1 MNTFTIITADG
12 FIWNYSELLKFLVDN
27 QGQDITIDTNGEG
40 CCSASNGTYKILE
53 PFKFKSVTIKTNN
66 VVEYHPSYNIDI
78 GQSSFRFFEL
88 ATGDYSAYHQWN
100 QRKIFGSLYNRAIWH
115 RTGLASHMAKYHRD
129 ITALNFRSNPHT
141 EEGRELFEL
150 QGLFERVP
158 ATARDF
164 LEVAD
169 QFPVQLEAV
178 DGYTVGETTTVHTD
192 QLCEFYKD
200 FLVDIVAE
208 TFTSGRTFFAT
219 EKTVRPMLLKKPFIH
234 MGPKCFL
241 IHLRQMG
248 FKTFH
253 DFWDEEYDGYD
264 GALRFTHIL
273 KLVDNISQKSKEEL
287 QDMYNCM
294 KPILDHNHNLLMSQQ
309 YNRAINY
316 VE

>member
-12 FIWNYSELLKFLVDN
+12 FIWNYNDLLKFLVDN
-27 QGQDITIDTNGEG
+27 QGKDITIDTNGEG
-40 CCSASNGTYKILE
+40 CCSTSNGTYQLLA
-53 PFKFKSVTIKTNN
+53 PFKFNSVTIKTNN
-66 VVEYHPSYNIDI
+66 VVEYHPVYNISV
-78 GQSSFRFFEL
+78 GVSSFRFFEL
-88 ATGDYSAYHQWN
+88 ANGDYSEYHTWN
-100 QRKIFGSLYNRAIWH
+100 QSKIFGALYNRAIWH
-115 RTGLASHMAKYHRD
+115 RTGLASHMAKYHAST
-129 ITALNFRSNPHT
+129 TALNFRSNPHT
-141 EEGRELFEL
+141 DEGRKLFEL
-150 QGLFERVP
+150 QQLFERVP

-164 LEVAD
+164 FEVAD
-169 QFPVQLEAV
+169 QFPVQLEAQ
-178 DGYTVGETTTVHTD
+178 DGYTVGATTTEHTD
-192 QLCEFYKD
+192 QLCEFYRD
-200 FLVDIVAE
+200 FLIDIVAE

-264 GALRFTHIL
+264 GELRFAHIL
-273 KLVDNISQKSKEEL
+273 KLIDSLATKTSAEL
-287 QDMYNCM
+287 ADMYDRM

-309 YNRAINY
+309 YNREINY